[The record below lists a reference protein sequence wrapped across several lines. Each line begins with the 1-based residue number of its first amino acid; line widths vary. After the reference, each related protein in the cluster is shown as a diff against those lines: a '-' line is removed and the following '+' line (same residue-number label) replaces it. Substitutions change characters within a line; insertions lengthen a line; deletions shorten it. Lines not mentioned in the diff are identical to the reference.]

1 MVQVVGDPQ
10 KKSVYI
16 KSENGMVYN
25 PFNDDQ
31 ATKGDLNRPA

>member
-1 MVQVVGDPQ
+1 MEQVVGDPQ
-10 KKSVYI
+10 KSVYI